1 MALLYLTTADNPFN
15 PQTDYKRWHDFDMQK
30 GYYTAEY
37 LDRVYE
43 KNMDLKGKNPFS
55 VDIDDAV
62 MEESIDEIIDLNEKV
77 LSRLPKKEGTSKIEY
92 VKYVGSNK

>member
-1 MALLYLTTADNPFN
+1 MELLYLTTKDNPYK
-15 PQTDYKRWHDFDMQK
+15 PDTDYKRWHDYDMQK

-43 KNMDLKGKNPFS
+43 KNMELKGKNPFS

-62 MEESIDEIIDLNEKV
+62 MEESIDEIIDLNKG
-77 LSRLPKKEGTSKIEY
+77 LLQNGMPNIEY
-92 VKYVGSNK
+92 VKFVSASR

>member
-77 LSRLPKKEGTSKIEY
+77 LSRFSKKEGTSKIEY